1 MKIGKVRAWEL
12 SDTSSS
18 SSSSVSGNIK
28 EVEVGCICRRVQG
41 ENFTVSEA
49 TVASFQKDIQEL
61 AMGALHKHMESNI
74 TVKKGDDD
82 ALIGFKKI
90 SILADGLCFWH
101 SVLRCSLPEEF
112 DPIDRVASG
121 GPRNKDRLRY
131 EIGLA
136 KTAHEECLELL
147 KKLPGADPGLLSR
160 LRDSPQVC
168 IEDVHAICETSGL
181 ALRISLSE
189 EAILITQLL

>member
-1 MKIGKVRAWEL
+1 
-12 SDTSSS
+12 
-18 SSSSVSGNIK
+18 
-28 EVEVGCICRRVQG
+28 
-41 ENFTVSEA
+41 
-49 TVASFQKDIQEL
+49 
-61 AMGALHKHMESNI
+61 MGALHKHMESNI

-131 EIGLA
+131 EISLA
-136 KTAHEECLELL
+136 KDSPSGMLGIAQKNCQVLIL
-147 KKLPGADPGLLSR
+147 ACWSR

>member
-28 EVEVGCICRRVQG
+28 EVEVGSIYRRVQG

-49 TVASFQKDIQEL
+49 SVASFQKDIQEL

-82 ALIGFKKI
+82 ALIGFKK
-90 SILADGLCFWH
+90 
-101 SVLRCSLPEEF
+101 
-112 DPIDRVASG
+112 
-121 GPRNKDRLRY
+121 
-131 EIGLA
+131 
-136 KTAHEECLELL
+136 
-147 KKLPGADPGLLSR
+147 SR
-160 LRDSPQVC
+160 F
-168 IEDVHAICETSGL
+168 
-181 ALRISLSE
+181 
-189 EAILITQLL
+189 